1 MRFEFCIPLVTYSI
15 FFIQWIRAVQWQ
27 WEDTCCWAELMYSNP
42 IRGWESTDTPPSM
55 DGDDSICRFSGNID
69 HCWYFSTTGSYQTTG
84 HTIQYDTIDLTYN
97 AWARNV
103 NSGLGESCYIEYS
116 NNETDFY
123 NLVTVTGTTQLD
135 DIWVPNWSGWTIPV
149 EDQETLTIKIGATL
163 SSGNSQCFFNGFQ
176 LSGVFIPSPHPTK
189 FPSVTPSA
197 NPSIS
202 PTMTTVNPTA
212 TPSQTPSNA
221 PSDTPTLPSIAPSNV
236 PSKAPS
242 KDPSTAPS
250 NDPSKTPSNSPSQS
264 TVAPSNDPSTAPS
277 NDPTKTPSNA
287 PSQSTVTPSN
297 DPSTA
302 PSKFPSQSPSNDPS
316 KAPSNAPSQTTVTP
330 SANPSATPSVNPS
343 TSPTTE
349 PTTEPTTNPTAT
361 PTATTATPSVNPTVD
376 IVATEIT
383 VDEDTGSVQGYRSL
397 VWMGFGVAMVVL
409 SWM

>member
-1 MRFEFCIPLVTYSI
+1 MRFEFYVSLFTYSI
-15 FFIQWIRAVQWQ
+15 FFIQCSSLYWVEPMQQNAVTGWQ
-27 WEDTCCWAELMYSNP
+27 
-42 IRGWESTDTPPSM
+42 STDNSPPIMHGYIGS
-55 DGDDSICRFSGNID
+55 GETTTCRFTD
-69 HCWYFSTTGSYQTTG
+69 HCWYWDTSSTGSYQSTVETT
-84 HTIQYDTIDLTYN
+84 QYNNIKLSYF
-97 AWARNV
+97 AWSRDVFGGN
-103 NSGLGESCYIEYS
+103 GDSCYIDYS
-116 NNETDFY
+116 TNEIDFVRLDTI
-123 NLVTVTGTTQLD
+123 NGTQSLEDGTHLA
-135 DIWVPNWSGWTIPV
+135 WSDWKIPV

-163 SSGNSQCFFNGFQ
+163 TSGITHVRCFFNEFNLWG
-176 LSGVFIPSPHPTK
+176 SFIPSNHPTK
-189 FPSVTPSA
+189 FPSATPSA